1 MKHQLTLAVKKHSIA
16 VERFLRVAR
25 HRGFALTNLELE
37 GAQSDDLFHIKMT
50 VDSDKPIYLL
60 TTQLSKLVEV
70 KDVQLHTLKQQA
82 V

>member
-1 MKHQLTLAVKKHSIA
+1 MRHQLTVAIKNQSIA

-25 HRGFALTNLELE
+25 HRGFHLTQLELE
-37 GAQSDDLFHIKMT
+37 GHDDLFHVKMT

-70 KDVQLHTLKQQA
+70 QQVDLHTLQQQA
-82 V
+82 I

>member
-1 MKHQLTLAVKKHSIA
+1 MKHELTVSVKNQSIA

-25 HRGFALTNLELE
+25 HRGFKLMQLELE
-37 GAQSDDLFHIKMT
+37 GDDHLFHVKMT

-70 KDVQLHTLKQQA
+70 QQVNLHPLQKQA
-82 V
+82 I

>member
-1 MKHQLTLAVKKHSIA
+1 MKHELTVAVKNQSIA

-25 HRGFALTNLELE
+25 HRGFNLTHLELE
-37 GAQSDDLFHIKMT
+37 GHDDLFHVKLT

-70 KDVQLHTLKQQA
+70 QQINLHTIQQQA
-82 V
+82 I